1 MTTYLMAL
9 IRDRLEHARK
19 NPDAGFSA
27 EMMVLI
33 GALVLVAIAAMA
45 IITAKIVEK
54 ANSINL

>member
-1 MTTYLMAL
+1 MHTYLMAM
-9 IRDRLEHARK
+9 IRDRLEHARQK
-19 NPDAGFSA
+19 PDAGFSA

-33 GALVLVAIAAMA
+33 GALVLVAITVMA